1 MEIVLVL
8 TTLFG
13 FSNQE
18 FLNTSAEQIDQGYKW
33 TYVGKSQPSG
43 TPAITIETD
52 NDEYILY
59 RLEK

>member
-1 MEIVLVL
+1 MEIILVL

-52 NDEYILY
+52 NDKYILY

>member
-1 MEIVLVL
+1 MEVVLVL
-8 TTLFG
+8 ATLFG

>member
-1 MEIVLVL
+1 MEIILVL
-8 TTLFG
+8 AILFG

-52 NDEYILY
+52 NDKYILY

>member
-1 MEIVLVL
+1 MEVVLVL
-8 TTLFG
+8 ATLFG

-52 NDEYILY
+52 NDKYILY

>member
-1 MEIVLVL
+1 MGAAILV
-8 TTLFG
+8 TILFG

-43 TPAITIETD
+43 TPAITIKTD